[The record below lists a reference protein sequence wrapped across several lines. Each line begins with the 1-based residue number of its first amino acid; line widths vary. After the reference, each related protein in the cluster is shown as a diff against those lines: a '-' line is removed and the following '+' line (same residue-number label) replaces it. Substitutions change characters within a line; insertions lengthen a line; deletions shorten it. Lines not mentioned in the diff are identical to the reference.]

1 MTSFEIVLSLDGT
14 TVSRP
19 TGDDVFQPDSR
30 TLSVAVNMLARS
42 TGIKRLHLCLECP
55 CQRGSIL
62 QVDLTQTLNA
72 LDGCVRLS
80 EATSVVVLVD
90 RFLYHAVRDKAS
102 FIEEWLPYRGVTR
115 QLWRC
120 LDDPDQVRLDSRVC
134 RYPEI
139 PAPLKDA
146 AAPELGRSRGYWII
160 ESESTTPLTM
170 MKCFG

>member
-30 TLSVAVNMLARS
+30 TLS
-42 TGIKRLHLCLECP
+42 
-55 CQRGSIL
+55 RGSIL
-62 QVDLTQTLNA
+62 QVDLTQMLNA

-80 EATSVVVLVD
+80 EATSVAVLVD
-90 RFLYHAVRDKAS
+90 RFLYNAVRDKAS
-102 FIEEWLPYRGVTR
+102 FIEEWMPYRGVTR

-160 ESESTTPLTM
+160 ESESNTPLTM